1 MKKYLWLLLFLIP
14 VSVSAQE
21 AVYPW
26 QLSAFGGGASL
37 CDESGC
43 FGPSGYVFGASFG
56 RHFTDRWSFELD
68 GAYAR
73 STETLAPRFDTVTG
87 TLFFPE
93 LQRSRVWGGGTF
105 LASIGHFGSSSDF
118 FIALGLVGAY
128 EQQVEKTPEGIFHA
142 PTRNIGIK
150 GGVCGGAG
158 MNLWFSESWGVRPEI
173 RFYGTASPLSGV
185 RYTAGL
191 IKKF

>member
-14 VSVSAQE
+14 VSGFAQE

-26 QLSAFGGGASL
+26 QLSMFGGGAML
-37 CDESGC
+37 CDEAGC
-43 FGPSGYVFGASFG
+43 FGPSGYTFGASFG

-73 STETLAPRFDTVTG
+73 TTETLAPRFDTLTG
-87 TLFFPE
+87 RLFVPE
-93 LQRSRVWGGGTF
+93 LQRSRIWGGGTF
-105 LASIGHFGSSSDF
+105 LASIAHFGSSSDF
-118 FIALGLVGAY
+118 FVALGIVGAY

-142 PTRNIGIK
+142 PTKNIGIK
-150 GGVCGGAG
+150 GGVSGGAG
-158 MNLWFSESWGVRPEI
+158 MNLWFSKSWGVRPEI
-173 RFYGTASPLSGV
+173 RFYGCASPLSGL